1 MVVGRRALLA
11 GVMGSVAS
19 VALTACGSGEDTA
32 RGGAASGPSGTAQGT
47 FPRTVKHE
55 VGETAVPAP
64 PQRIV
69 AATDGGELCSL
80 VALGLQPVGFGQ
92 RNKPLRPWLA
102 GRTGSAQ
109 TFDLPNSEMSFERL
123 AAWRPDLLLVQNGF
137 ATAENLGKYSAIAPT
152 VVTSF
157 EDWRANLRQVGEAVG
172 RAEDAKRVEKAADDQ
187 VAAAKTRFARFAGL
201 KVRVATAF
209 DDGSVYVLNEQSP
222 IGKLATALGL
232 APFPAQVTDGEA
244 INPVSLEQL
253 TVIDGDLLLIQHFGD
268 GDGAP
273 GLKQRDV
280 YKRLS
285 AVGAGKV
292 VDLTEDESN
301 ASYFDTVLTIP
312 LNLAMLE
319 KHLPASGR

>member
-1 MVVGRRALLA
+1 MVVARRAFLA
-11 GVMGSVAS
+11 GVLGSVG
-19 VALTACGSGEDTA
+19 LTACGAEDDA
-32 RGGAASGPSGTAQGT
+32 VKAGAAAGPSGPAQGA

-55 VGETAVPAP
+55 LGDTAIPGP

-80 VALGLQPVGFGQ
+80 IALGLQPVGFGQ

-102 GRTGSAQ
+102 GKTGSAQ
-109 TFDLPNSEMSFERL
+109 TFDLPSSEMSFERL

-187 VAAAKTRFARFAGL
+187 VAAAKPRFQRFAGL
-201 KVRVATAF
+201 KVRFATAF
-209 DDGSVYVLNEQSP
+209 DDGSVYVLNDQSP
-222 IGKLATALGL
+222 IGKLASALGL
-232 APFPAQVTDGEA
+232 APFPTQATDGEA

-253 TVIDGDLLLIQHFGD
+253 TVIDGDLLLVQHFGD

-273 GLKQRDV
+273 ALKQRDV

-285 AVGAGKV
+285 VVGAGKV
-292 VDLTEDESN
+292 VDLSEDESH